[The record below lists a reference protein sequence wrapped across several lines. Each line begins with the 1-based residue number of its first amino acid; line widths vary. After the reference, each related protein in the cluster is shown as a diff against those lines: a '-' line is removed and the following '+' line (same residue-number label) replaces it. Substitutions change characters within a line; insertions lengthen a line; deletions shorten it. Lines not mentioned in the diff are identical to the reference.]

1 MTQTARLY
9 GGSLYD
15 LAAEEQLTDTIME
28 QMETVRNLFLEN
40 PDYVELLMEPSIPQ
54 EERNGLIEKAF
65 GAGAERYCG
74 SSPDVVKNS
83 HGVIMWITILRK
95 Q

>member
-28 QMETVRNLFLEN
+28 QMGEIQKLFW
-40 PDYVELLMEPSIPQ
+40 
-54 EERNGLIEKAF
+54 R
-65 GAGAERYCG
+65 
-74 SSPDVVKNS
+74 
-83 HGVIMWITILRK
+83 ILTT
-95 Q
+95 